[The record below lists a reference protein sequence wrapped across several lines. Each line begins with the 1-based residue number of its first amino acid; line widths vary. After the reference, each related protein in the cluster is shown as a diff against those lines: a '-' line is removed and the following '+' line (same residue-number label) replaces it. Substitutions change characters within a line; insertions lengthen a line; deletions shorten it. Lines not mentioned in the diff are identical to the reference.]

1 MKDTVRF
8 QDALTKA
15 IAFTEEHYNSLGRNP
30 ILIRDLFGKIRLF
43 LQSHQTDQHK
53 ILAKELRTLLGNFS
67 YTPDSIFLY
76 QQDIFDS
83 RSIIESPDKIL
94 IHGTNQPIYLLDR
107 QITGQDWLRQPI
119 KENSHPPRATLF
131 GIKGG
136 VGRSTALAI
145 WSWYLAKQGKRVL
158 VIDLDLESPGIG
170 QILLPQNRVADFGVV
185 DWLVEEAVGQADEW
199 LLRDMVATSPL
210 SESTEGTIR
219 VVSAAGS
226 KEQDYIAKLSRVYMD
241 INQDGKIL
249 DFAHRL
255 SNLLQQLEAQE
266 NPDIVLLDSRAGIHD
281 IAAIAITRLTDMAF
295 LFAVNTPQTWQA
307 YRYLFTHWEK
317 WNVNLTKF
325 RENLK
330 IIAGMV
336 PELGREDY
344 IIRCRESAYTLFSDT
359 IYEEAGPNEYD
370 KFNFSLSDDNAP
382 HFPIEI
388 LWNMT
393 FQEFNPQSEEYFR
406 SNSAQLNACYGNFL
420 KITSQLVLGESY
432 EHIS

>member
-1 MKDTVRF
+1 MNKVF
-8 QDALTKA
+8 FHEALERA
-15 IAFTEEHYNSLGRNP
+15 IKFVEENHSTLGKEP
-30 ILIRDLFGKIRLF
+30 ILLRDIYGRISVI
-43 LQSHQTDQHK
+43 LQTKKNNKHK
-53 ILAKELRTLLGNFS
+53 NLAKQLFNLLGNFAYS
-67 YTPDSIFLY
+67 EESIFIYSEELIAI
-76 QQDIFDS
+76 DNLIK
-83 RSIIESPDKIL
+83 SPDKIL
-94 IHGTNQPIYLLDR
+94 IQGTIKPIYLLDK

-119 KENSHPPRATLF
+119 EEAPHPPRVTLF

-145 WSWYLAKQGKRVL
+145 WSWYLAKQGKKVL

-170 QILLPQNRVADFGVV
+170 QVLLPQERQADFGVA

-210 SESTEGTIR
+210 AESTEGTIR
-219 VVSAAGS
+219 VVSAAGG

-241 INQDGKIL
+241 INQNGKIL

-266 NPDIVLLDSRAGIHD
+266 KPDIVLLDSRAGIHD

-295 LFAVNTPQTWQA
+295 LFAGNTPQTWQA
-307 YRYLFTHWEK
+307 YRYLFSHWEK

-325 RENLK
+325 RGNLK
-330 IIAGMV
+330 IVAGMV

-359 IYEEAGPNEYD
+359 IYEEAGANEYD
-370 KFNFSLSDDNAP
+370 KFNFSLSDDAAP

-393 FQEFNPQSEEYFR
+393 FQEFNPRSDEYFR
-406 SNSAQLNACYGNFL
+406 SNDKQIIACYGNFL
-420 KITSQLVLGESY
+420 QTASRLALGEY
-432 EHIS
+432 FA

>member
-1 MKDTVRF
+1 MNKIF
-8 QDALTKA
+8 FHEALEKA
-15 IAFTEEHYNSLGRNP
+15 IKFVEENHSILGKEP
-30 ILIRDLFGKIRLF
+30 ILLRDIYGRISIILQTKKNNKHKKLATQLFN
-43 LQSHQTDQHK
+43 
-53 ILAKELRTLLGNFS
+53 LLGNFAYS
-67 YTPDSIFLY
+67 EDAILIYSEELIAIDSLIN
-76 QQDIFDS
+76 
-83 RSIIESPDKIL
+83 SPDKVL
-94 IHGTNQPIYLLDR
+94 IQGTAFPIYLLDK

-119 KENSHPPRATLF
+119 KENPHPPRVTLF

-145 WSWYLAKQGKRVL
+145 WSWFLAKQGKKVL

-170 QILLPQNRVADFGVV
+170 QILLPQARIADFGVV

-210 SESTEGTIR
+210 SETTEGTIR
-219 VVSAAGS
+219 VVSAAGG

-241 INQDGKIL
+241 INQNGKVL

-255 SNLLQQLEAQE
+255 SELLQKLEAQE
-266 NPDIVLLDSRAGIHD
+266 KPDIVMLDSRAGIHD

-307 YRYLFTHWEK
+307 YRHLFRHWQK
-317 WNVNLTKF
+317 WNINLTAF
-325 RENLK
+325 RENIK
-330 IIAGMV
+330 IVAGMV

-344 IIRCRESAYTLFSDT
+344 ISRCRESAYNLFSET
-359 IYEEAGPNEYD
+359 IYEETGPD
-370 KFNFSLSDDNAP
+370 DLDTFNFPLNDDAAP
-382 HFPIEI
+382 HYPIDI
-388 LWNMT
+388 FWNIT

-420 KITSQLVLGESY
+420 QITSQLVLGESY

>member
-1 MKDTVRF
+1 MNNTVRF

-15 IAFTEEHYNSLGRNP
+15 IAFTEEHYNALGYDP
-30 ILIRDLFGKIRLF
+30 ILIRDLFGKVRLF
-43 LQSHQTDQHK
+43 LQSNQTDQHK
-53 ILAKELRTLLGNFS
+53 ILAKELSTLLGNFS
-67 YTPDSIFLY
+67 YTPDVIFLY
-76 QQDIFDS
+76 QQDIFNS

-94 IHGTNQPIYLLDR
+94 IHGTDRPIYLLDR

-119 KENSHPPRATLF
+119 EEAPHPPRVTLF

-145 WSWYLAKQGKRVL
+145 WSWYLAKQGKKVL

-170 QILLPQNRVADFGVV
+170 QILLPQENTADFGVV
-185 DWLVEEAVGQADEW
+185 DWLVEEAVGQTDEW

-210 SESTEGTIR
+210 AETTEGTIR

-249 DFAHRL
+249 DFAHRI
-255 SNLLQQLEAQE
+255 SNLLQQLEVQE
-266 NPDIVLLDSRAGIHD
+266 KPDIVLLDSRAGIHD

-295 LFAVNTPQTWQA
+295 LFAVNTPQTWLA
-307 YRYLFTHWEK
+307 YRHLFTHWQK

-330 IIAGMV
+330 IVAGII

-344 IIRCRESAYTLFSDT
+344 LSRCKESAYDLFSET
-359 IYEEAGPNEYD
+359 IYETSDAEDIDN
-370 KFNFSLSDDNAP
+370 FNFQPSDDTAP
-382 HFPIEI
+382 HYPIEI
-388 LWNMT
+388 LWNIV
-393 FQEFNPQSEEYFR
+393 FQEFNPQVEDYFKINGNQI
-406 SNSAQLNACYGNFL
+406 SACYGNFL
-420 KITSQLVLGESY
+420 QSATLLVLGEY
-432 EHIS
+432 I

>member
-1 MKDTVRF
+1 MNKVF
-8 QDALTKA
+8 FHEALEKA
-15 IAFTEEHYNSLGRNP
+15 INFVEENHSILGNEP
-30 ILIRDLFGKIRLF
+30 ILLRDIYGRISVI
-43 LQSHQTDQHK
+43 LQTKKNNKHK
-53 ILAKELRTLLGNFS
+53 NLAKQLVILLGNFAYS
-67 YTPDSIFLY
+67 EDSIFIYSEELLAV
-76 QQDIFDS
+76 DS
-83 RSIIESPDKIL
+83 LINSPDKIP
-94 IHGTNQPIYLLDR
+94 IPGTAYPIYLLDK

-119 KENSHPPRATLF
+119 KEEPHPPRVTLF

-136 VGRSTALAI
+136 VGRSTALAL
-145 WSWYLAKQGKRVL
+145 WSWYLAKQGKKVL

-170 QILLPQNRVADFGVV
+170 QILLPQEKLADFGVV
-185 DWLVEEAVGQADEW
+185 DWLVEQAVGQADEW

-255 SNLLQQLEAQE
+255 SELLQALEAQE
-266 NPDIVLLDSRAGIHD
+266 KPDIVLLDSRAGIQD

-307 YRYLFTHWEK
+307 YRYLFAHWQK

-330 IIAGMV
+330 VVAGIV

-359 IYEEAGPNEYD
+359 IYEEAGANEYD

-388 LWNMT
+388 LWNVT
-393 FQEFNPQSEEYFR
+393 FQEFSPQSEEYFR
-406 SNSAQLNACYGNFL
+406 SNDKQITACYGNFL
-420 KITSQLVLGESY
+420 QTASHLALGEYFS
-432 EHIS
+432 

>member
-1 MKDTVRF
+1 MNNTVRF
-8 QDALTKA
+8 QEALTKA
-15 IAFTEEHYNSLGRNP
+15 IAFTQKHYNSLGQNP
-30 ILIRDLFGKIRLF
+30 ILIRDLFGKVRLF
-43 LQSHQTDQHK
+43 LQSNQSDQHK
-53 ILAKELRTLLGNFS
+53 ILAKELSTLLGNFS
-67 YTPDSIFLY
+67 YTPDNIFLY

-94 IHGTNQPIYLLDR
+94 IQGTDQPIYLLDR

-119 KENSHPPRATLF
+119 EDVSHPPRVTLF

-145 WSWYLAKQGKRVL
+145 WSWYLAKQGKKVL

-170 QILLPQNRVADFGVV
+170 QILLPQERLADFGVV

-210 SESTEGTIR
+210 SESTEGAIR
-219 VVSAAGS
+219 VVSAAGG

-281 IAAIAITRLTDMAF
+281 IAAIAITRLTNMAF

-307 YRYLFTHWEK
+307 YQHLFRHWQK
-317 WNVNLTKF
+317 WNVNLTAF

-330 IIAGMV
+330 IVAGMI

-344 IIRCRESAYTLFSDT
+344 ISRCRESAYNLFSES
-359 IYEEAGPNEYD
+359 IYEETGPD
-370 KFNFSLSDDNAP
+370 DLDTFNFPLSDDTAP
-382 HFPIEI
+382 HYPIDI
-388 LWNMT
+388 FWNIT

-420 KITSQLVLGESY
+420 QLSSQLVLGESY